1 MDAGSLALMIPI
13 VALIAGATVKVAQI
27 MAGGKR
33 RGTDDDFPERLT
45 ALEQEITTLRG
56 ELTEA
61 QERIDFA
68 ERLLAKERDSKRIE
82 GQQ

>member
-1 MDAGSLALMIPI
+1 MDAGNLALMIPI

-27 MAGGKR
+27 FAGGKR
-33 RGTDDDFPERLT
+33 SRADDDFPQRLA

-68 ERLLAKERDSKRIE
+68 ERLLAKERDSKRVG
-82 GQQ
+82 GQG